1 MRNPIVALVLVGGF
15 GTRLRSVVSD
25 RPKALAEISGRPFL
39 AWQLDALAR
48 QGVTHALLCTH
59 HMSEMIEAAFPAGRL
74 DNGIIVSHSREPQPL
89 GTAGALR
96 LALEAAPEGGDV
108 VLGVNGDT
116 FTAFDLPTFMTA
128 HPTDAR
134 ATLLLAQVDDMGRY
148 GSVESDSQGRVT
160 QFREKAAAG
169 TAPQAGW
176 INAGVYLL
184 SRPCLADLPLNQPLS
199 IERDVF
205 PQWIGHGLYTYCGG
219 SRFLDIGTPE
229 SYAGAERYLNECPP

>member
-1 MRNPIVALVLVGGF
+1 MPNAIVALVLVGGF
-15 GTRLRSVVSD
+15 GTRLRSVVND
-25 RPKALAEISGRPFL
+25 RPKALADISGRPFL

-48 QGVTHALLCTH
+48 QGVSHAVLCTH
-59 HMSEMIEAAFPAGRL
+59 HMSEMIETAFPAGAL
-74 DNGIIVSHSREPQPL
+74 ANGIVVSHSREPQPL
-89 GTAGALR
+89 GTGGALR
-96 LALEAAPEGGDV
+96 LGLEAVPNGGDY

-116 FTAFDLPTFMTA
+116 FTAFDLPAFISA
-128 HPTDAR
+128 HPADAR
-134 ATLLLAQVDDMGRY
+134 ATLLLAQVDNMGRY
-148 GSVESDSQGRVT
+148 GSVEVDTQGRVT

-205 PQWIGHGLYTYCGG
+205 PQWIGHGLYACRGG

-229 SYAGAERYLNECPP
+229 SYAGAERYLNECRP